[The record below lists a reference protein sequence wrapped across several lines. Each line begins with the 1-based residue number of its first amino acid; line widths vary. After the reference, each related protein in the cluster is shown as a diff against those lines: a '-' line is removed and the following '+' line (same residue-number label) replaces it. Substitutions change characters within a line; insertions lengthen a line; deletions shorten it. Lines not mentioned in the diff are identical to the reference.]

1 MHTAHIATPSPTPA
15 ELAAS
20 HPLTTA
26 AANMIANTRQS
37 IIDVF
42 NGEDSRLIAIVGPC
56 SEDDSVQPDG
66 VPSVLAFA
74 QALKTLSEEPAIKH
88 SLLVI
93 MRCPPAKPRSDLG
106 TRGLEQHDLPE
117 AHRLLT
123 EIANLSM
130 PLAFEVMNDK
140 HIARY
145 GDLASLAWIGAR
157 TQDTMLRHSLSL
169 YPELPVLCKNGEAG
183 SLDTALASI
192 KTIASSHI
200 NPEIITPDGRIA
212 HVKLSPGN
220 PNTGII
226 WRGGSSYQSP
236 DGFELGLTQTAATGR
251 PYAVDCAHGN
261 EKAHDTQG
269 GKSVEAQLACFD
281 HLVTMMTAGQPTRR
295 PNAVMIEAYLRPG
308 MDTSGQ
314 TPGMSITDPCIG
326 LDALPDMLRRL
337 AAVAGE

>member
-1 MHTAHIATPSPTPA
+1 VKTHHITKPSPTPA
-15 ELAAS
+15 ELADS
-20 HPLTTA
+20 HPLLPA
-26 AANMIANTRQS
+26 AAASIADTKQA
-37 IIDVF
+37 IINIF
-42 NGEDSRLIAIVGPC
+42 NGTDPRLIAIVGPC

-66 VPSVLAFA
+66 TPSVVAFA
-74 QALKTLSEEPAIKH
+74 QALKQMSEEEAVKNT
-88 SLLVI
+88 LLVL

-106 TRGLEQHDLPE
+106 TRGLEQHDLPA

-123 EIANLSM
+123 EVANLGM

-145 GDLASLAWIGAR
+145 GDLASLVWIGAR

-169 YPELPVLCKNGEAG
+169 YPQLPVLCKNGETG

-192 KTIASSHI
+192 KTIAASHA

-212 HVKLSPGN
+212 HVATSPGN

-236 DGFELGLTQTAATGR
+236 EGFERGLAETAATGL

-261 EKAHDTQG
+261 EKAHDAQG
-269 GKSVEAQLACFD
+269 GKSVVAQLACFD
-281 HLVTMMTAGQPTRR
+281 HLMTMMAAGQPNRQ
-295 PNAVMIEAYLRPG
+295 PNAVMIEAYVQAG
-308 MDTSGQ
+308 MDTSGH

-326 LDALPDMLRRL
+326 LDALPDIFWRL
-337 AAVAGE
+337 ARAAG